1 MEKILLA
8 LDAHQL
14 ETNTIDFACY
24 IARLTG
30 SKLTGVF
37 LEDILQEDMTYVP
50 GTTRPTCTGRS
61 GKTCDEQEDGS
72 MDIVSHNIKRFK
84 ESCICRETTGLIH
97 RDRGIPLSEVVE
109 ESRFADLI
117 IVDPVTSFS
126 KSDRSI
132 PSRFVKD
139 VLLDSEC
146 PVLIAP
152 YSFDGLDKV
161 IFTYNGTQS
170 SVFAIKQ
177 FTYLFPALS
186 DKKAIVV
193 NVSRGDNQ
201 SIEQQF
207 KMKEWL
213 KAHYQDVEF
222 VILKGDATDEMFG
235 YLIEKKNAM
244 VVMGAYGRSLLSRF
258 FQPSHARLVVKTVNL
273 PVFITHY

>member
-14 ETNTIDFACY
+14 ETNTIDFACF
-24 IARLTG
+24 IAKLTN

-37 LEDILQEDMTYVP
+37 LEDVLSEDVT
-50 GTTRPTCTGRS
+50 GLRSSASPTCIGRS
-61 GKTCDEQEDGS
+61 GLSSEEQGDTDLVG
-72 MDIVSHNIKRFK
+72 HNIKRFK
-84 ESCICRETTGLIH
+84 ESCLCRETTGLIH

-161 IFTYNGTQS
+161 IFAYNGTSS

-177 FTYLFPALS
+177 FTHLFPGLS
-186 DKKAIVV
+186 DRKAIVV
-193 NVSRGDNQ
+193 SVNKGEKQ

-213 KAHYQDVEF
+213 KAHYRDVEF

-235 YLIEKKNAM
+235 YLIEKKNAI

-258 FQPSHARLVVKTVNL
+258 FHPSHARLVVKTVNL

>member
-14 ETNTIDFACY
+14 ETNTIDFACF
-24 IARLTG
+24 IAKLAG

-37 LEDILQEDMTYVP
+37 LEDVLQEEMTYVP
-50 GTTRPTCTGRS
+50 GGARPTCVGRS
-61 GKTCDEQEDGS
+61 ERASGEQEAGTG
-72 MDIVSHNIKRFK
+72 DIVSHNIKRFK
-84 ESCICRETTGLIH
+84 ESCVCRETTGLIH

-126 KSDRSI
+126 KSNRGV

-161 IFTYNGTQS
+161 IFAYNGTQS

-177 FTYLFPALS
+177 FTYLFPGLS

-193 NVSRGDNQ
+193 NVSREDKQ

-235 YLIEKKNAM
+235 YLIEKRNAM

>member
-14 ETNTIDFACY
+14 ETNTIDFACF
-24 IARLTG
+24 IAKLAG

-37 LEDILQEDMTYVP
+37 LEDVRQKEMTYVAD
-50 GTTRPTCTGRS
+50 TARPTCIGRPERAS
-61 GKTCDEQEDGS
+61 YEQEEGPV
-72 MDIVSHNIKRFK
+72 DIVSLNIKRFK
-84 ESCICRETTGLIH
+84 ESCVCRETTGLIH

-126 KSDRSI
+126 KSNRGV

-161 IFTYNGTQS
+161 IFAYNGTQS

-177 FTYLFPALS
+177 FTYLFPGLS
-186 DKKAIVV
+186 DRKAIVV
-193 NVSRGDNQ
+193 NVSKDDKQ
-201 SIEQQF
+201 SIE
-207 KMKEWL
+207 
-213 KAHYQDVEF
+213 
-222 VILKGDATDEMFG
+222 
-235 YLIEKKNAM
+235 
-244 VVMGAYGRSLLSRF
+244 
-258 FQPSHARLVVKTVNL
+258 
-273 PVFITHY
+273 

>member
-8 LDAHQL
+8 LDAHQP
-14 ETNTIDFACY
+14 ETNTIDFACF
-24 IARLTG
+24 IARLTD

-37 LEDILQEDMTYVP
+37 LEDILQEEMTYVA
-50 GTTRPTCTGRS
+50 GTAKPTCIGRPEKAS
-61 GKTCDEQEDGS
+61 GEPEGVPV
-72 MDIVSHNIKRFK
+72 DIVSRNISRFK
-84 ESCICRETTGLIH
+84 ESCICRETRSLIH

-126 KSDRSI
+126 KSDRSV

-139 VLLDSEC
+139 ILLDSEC

-152 YSFDGLDKV
+152 YSFEGLDEI

-170 SVFAIKQ
+170 AVYAIKQ
-177 FTYLFPALS
+177 FTYLFPGLS
-186 DKKAIVV
+186 GKKAIVV
-193 NVSRGDNQ
+193 NVSRGDTE

-213 KAHYQDVEF
+213 KAHYRDVEF
-222 VILKGDATDEMFG
+222 VILKGDASDEIFG
-235 YLIEKKNAM
+235 YLIEKKSAM

-258 FQPSHARLVVKTVNL
+258 FQSSHARLIVRTVNL
-273 PVFITHY
+273 PVFITHH